1 MFYYEFNTIM
11 YNVFATTRSFVHDVN
26 VETGTS
32 PVFSYCQN
40 KPNSKAKQADKSQS
54 L

>member
-1 MFYYEFNTIM
+1 MFYYEINTII

-26 VETGTS
+26 VE
-32 PVFSYCQN
+32 FSYCQN
-40 KPNSKAKQADKSQS
+40 KPNSKAKQADKTQS